1 MNTTH
6 THSGGFTN
14 QGPAAN
20 HATFLDMPDVLPLSG
35 ICPASSSS
43 NNTSGNSSAHS
54 LHGYPCPEVIIPVV
68 AAPLDAA
75 PSQSYNRSN
84 SVHSFTSNTTVDAN
98 DTECVKEETAD
109 KKVHDWE
116 TANVFVAN
124 TPAEWSEDDL
134 RIHYE
139 PHGEIVSVRL
149 VSQRRFGFVRF
160 KTVEQ
165 AREAILQT
173 DRKRPSPK
181 IPWMLHVSM
190 AVHDEGDG
198 QEPNNRIFVR
208 CLPNWCTD
216 AQLRESVS
224 RITAIA
230 LQDETMQFA
239 AATSTTLP
247 AATLQQGSN
256 AGPKNNKT
264 DGSDQSESLMNTQA
278 TDSTTPSHSQ
288 EIDPVDDTQNT
299 PAKAELLSEVDLT
312 PVCSV
317 LIDPQ
322 GRCKGTGFIEFTKV
336 DAARRFL
343 DIAVGRKM
351 FSLDGF
357 NETVELKYA
366 ERAESRAQRATRNKD
381 RVVKHLTEKVRQ
393 KAQPPRPQFTVPNF
407 QSPPF
412 PVMINQGYPQPMPMY
427 QPQPPYA
434 SMSMSGSSTSS
445 YSHDSGMYH
454 SMAGPIPTQNYPQG
468 VQMQLS
474 PPSAHQQPGL
484 LGSAPQQ
491 HHMQY
496 INSPPPVFNTGGASY
511 APPHPNHNVSFI
523 PAPTQQFANQQ
534 PPAPHYN
541 QQQPANF
548 HPQQQQANQYMSG
561 SSNNSSGMS
570 VVRLPDGTYAA
581 VQPPSAQPL
590 FMNNFSAAQQQQQY
604 QSY

>member
-1 MNTTH
+1 MLNPNN
-6 THSGGFTN
+6 SGFAN
-14 QGPAAN
+14 QGPVPS
-20 HATFLDMPDVLPLSG
+20 HGTFLDMPDVLPLSG
-35 ICPASSSS
+35 ICPGSSS
-43 NNTSGNSSAHS
+43 NTSTGNNSSTHS
-54 LHGYPCPEVIIPVV
+54 LQGYPEILVPVV
-68 AAPLDAA
+68 AAPLGVVA
-75 PSQSYNRSN
+75 SQNYNRTN
-84 SVHSFTSNTTVDAN
+84 SMHSFTSNTTIDAN
-98 DTECVKEETAD
+98 DTDCVKEETTD
-109 KKVHDWE
+109 KGKVHDWE

-208 CLPNWCTD
+208 GLPNWCTD

-230 LQDETMQFA
+230 LQDETVQFA
-239 AATSTTLP
+239 VATSTAVL
-247 AATLQQGSN
+247 AAPQVDVDLK
-256 AGPKNNKT
+256 AKT

-278 TDSTTPSHSQ
+278 TDSTTPSNSQ
-288 EIDPVDDTQNT
+288 EITSDPVPENHT

-343 DIAVGRKM
+343 DIAVGRKK

-357 NETVELKYA
+357 DQTVELKYA

-412 PVMINQGYPQPMPMY
+412 PVMINQGYPPSMY
-427 QPQPPYA
+427 QQQSPYV
-434 SMSMSGSSTSS
+434 SMSGSSTSS

-454 SMAGPIPTQNYPQG
+454 SMHAMSGPIPQNFSPQG

-474 PPSAHQQPGL
+474 PSAHQQPGL
-484 LGSAPQQ
+484 LGSAPQHQ
-491 HHMQY
+491 MQY
-496 INSPPPVFNTGGASY
+496 INSPPPVFNTNGASY
-511 APPHPNHNVSFI
+511 APHPNHNVSFI
-523 PAPTQQFANQQ
+523 PAPTQFANQQ
-534 PPAPHYN
+534 PSAPLYN

-548 HPQQQQANQYMSG
+548 HPQQQANQYMG
-561 SSNNSSGMS
+561 GSNNSSGMS

-590 FMNNFSAAQQQQQY
+590 FMNNYPAGQQQQQQY
-604 QSY
+604 QPY